1 MRYAILFASAAAL
14 ALGACQQSDDAT
26 AEVSDAPAADAA
38 DTAAAAPAAA
48 APAGPTGA
56 DAAFAAG
63 QAPSREFMVGTW
75 GEGDD
80 CALPI
85 NFQADG
91 TTADGPF
98 KNWAIEGE
106 NLVMSDPDLDGNVKV
121 KVTVV
126 DANTMDSMAEGSDEG
141 RTLKRC

>member
-1 MRYAILFASAAAL
+1 MKYAILFASAATL
-14 ALGACQQSDDAT
+14 ALTACNQSEEPAADAP
-26 AEVSDAPAADAA
+26 DAPAADAA
-38 DTAAAAPAAA
+38 DTAAAEPAAA

-63 QAPSREFMVGTW
+63 QPPSREFMVGTW

-80 CALPI
+80 CELPI

-91 TTADGPF
+91 TTVDGPF

-126 DANTMDSMAEGSDEG
+126 DANTMDSMAEGSDEA